1 MAYCILRFGK
11 LKSAGAIKASQAHCD
26 RSQETPNADPAR
38 THLNQQLIGSLED
51 LSEQIDAVLHQA
63 SQRRKIRPD
72 SNLACEIMLT
82 ASSSWFRQDENPV
95 GELDMN
101 RVQQFSAR
109 ATVFLEKEFEG
120 RILSAVLHLD
130 EVNPHIHAHFV
141 PLHRDDEKAW
151 LSWEDWFGGREK
163 LGSWQDKYAEYLE
176 PTGLQ
181 RGIKR
186 IAGQHDRIQKI
197 YEEFNTPI
205 EVPDLERDFALP
217 IPQNNEST
225 QDYHQRVNSLFK
237 EKLPEAISAIDV
249 VVAHALNE
257 EFALRRA
264 GESRITLHALT
275 DEVDS
280 LEQELTLSRSIA
292 IQLNQKQKE
301 AIALELITTANM
313 VLNLADRNHWKGR
326 KYVFSRR
333 KGFTKIDDRDGRR
346 LVHNEEGKPTLS
358 DSFKPAELEK
368 IRKARDQ
375 VFLLLSQRIEQREN
389 KKTRK

>member
-11 LKSAGAIKASQAHCD
+11 LKSAGAIKASRAHCD
-26 RSQETPNADPAR
+26 RSQATPNADPSR
-38 THLNQQLIGSLED
+38 FHLNRQLIGSLED
-51 LSEQIDAVLHQA
+51 LPERIDEILDQA
-63 SQRRKIRPD
+63 SQRRKLRPD

-82 ASSSWFRQDENPV
+82 ASSAWFRQDENPLR
-95 GELDMN
+95 ELNME
-101 RVQQFSAR
+101 RVQQFSERSTA
-109 ATVFLEKEFEG
+109 FLENEFEG

-141 PLHRDDEKAW
+141 PLHRDEEKAW
-151 LSWEDWFGGREK
+151 LSWADWFDGREK
-163 LGSWQDKYAEYLE
+163 LRDWQDKYAEYVE
-176 PTGLQ
+176 PIELH
-181 RGIKR
+181 RGVKR
-186 IAGQHDRIQKI
+186 IEAQYEHIQGFYNRI
-197 YEEFNTPI
+197 NSPV
-205 EVPDLERDFALP
+205 EVPDLESDFALP

-225 QDYHQRVNSLFK
+225 KDYHQRVNSLFK
-237 EKLPEAISAIDV
+237 EKLPEATSAIAT
-249 VVAHALNE
+249 VADHARNE
-257 EFALRRA
+257 EFAIRLEK
-264 GESRITLHALT
+264 ESRITLHALT

-292 IQLNQKQKE
+292 IQLNQKQRE

-326 KYVFSRR
+326 TYVFSRR
-333 KGFTKIDDRDGRR
+333 KGFTKIDDREGRR
-346 LVHNEEGKPTLS
+346 LVHDENGKPTLS
-358 DSFKPAELEK
+358 ASFKPEELEK